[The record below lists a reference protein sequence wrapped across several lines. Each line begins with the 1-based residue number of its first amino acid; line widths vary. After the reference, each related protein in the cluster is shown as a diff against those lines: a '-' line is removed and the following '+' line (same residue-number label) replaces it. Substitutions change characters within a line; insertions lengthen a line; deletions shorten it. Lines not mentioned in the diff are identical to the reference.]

1 MTTYRPNG
9 EPTGIEEAMAAIAA
23 GAPNAPVTVAVPM
36 PDINRANEDSV
47 NELLDKNLEYQRLTS
62 EEHREQYRNAARA
75 TLERKQNQA
84 EIRETSIAAADANR
98 QAELSQREQQLKQR
112 ATEILAAIPSELAN
126 DPRFTSLPL
135 EDQIKRMPSHLAGD
149 YIKTLQEF
157 DQLFQATGRP
167 AFDEMMQQPAQPQPQ
182 PQPNVQPAPQ
192 VTPEPTQQSSIAEFW
207 ADEQAKTLGFSN
219 KQEMVQW
226 GQQMTQFREDFQDN
240 LNATQFLASCP
251 EFPNTVE
258 ASEKITSIIT
268 ANNWK
273 WDADSMQAAH
283 AIAVQRNLYQPLTPE
298 QQQASVGNAPQT
310 SRPTPPPMVRSQNPE
325 SFASPQLA
333 PEQMTNAQ
341 AAQWAKAEYF
351 RLLNEQKAGQY
362 R

>member
-1 MTTYRPNG
+1 V
-9 EPTGIEEAMAAIAA
+9 EEAMASIAA
-23 GAPNAPVTVAVPM
+23 SAPEDTVQTVAVPM
-36 PDINRANEDSV
+36 PDINRANEDAV

-84 EIRETSIAAADANR
+84 EIRETSIAAAQANR
-98 QAELSQREQQLKQR
+98 QAELIQREQQLKQR

-167 AFDEMMQQPAQPQPQ
+167 SWEELQSAPQPVLPTPQ
-182 PQPNVQPAPQ
+182 PQPNVQPQPAPQ
-192 VTPEPTQQSSIAEFW
+192 LNQQPEPTQQSSIADYW
-207 ADEQAKTLGFSN
+207 AAQQAEALAKRFGFSN
-219 KQEMVQW
+219 ESELVQW
-226 GQQMTQFREDFQDN
+226 GAR
-240 LNATQFLASCP
+240 ATQAMEIIENQNIVGEFMQKQP
-251 EFPNTVE
+251 DFPNSAE
-258 ASEKITSIIT
+258 ANNALTAIIE
-268 ANNWK
+268 ANNWQYN
-273 WDADSMQAAH
+273 ADSLQAAH
-283 AIAVQRNLYQPLTPE
+283 LLAVQRHLYQPLSPE
-298 QQQASVGNAPQT
+298 EQQASVGAAPQT

-325 SFASPQLA
+325 QFASPQLA

-351 RLLNEQKAGQY
+351 RLLNEQKAGSY